1 MITDEVS
8 IYNLAL
14 SAVGTRSKV
23 TSPTERSREAEICRL
38 WFGPVRDRVLRAAPW
53 PSTKAWSRL
62 ALLKQRDGDASWV
75 ITDPEPGFAYAY
87 SPPADMLAPRYLAGY
102 QRFSL
107 SSYPGNLKAIMT
119 DQEGA
124 LLCYSKQQ
132 TAIQTWDVGLQMAIV
147 YGLSAYIALPLHGK
161 AGRAKAAM
169 DEANNLITT
178 AREEAANTDVGRL
191 ETIPSWLA
199 VRGYGAPLSDTR
211 YIYPSGAL
219 FNVGELGV

>member
-14 SAVGTRSKV
+14 SGIGTRAKV
-23 TSPTERSREAEICRL
+23 ASPTERSREAEICRL

-62 ALLKQRDGDASWV
+62 ALLKERDGDEAWV
-75 ITDPEPGFAYAY
+75 ANDPEPGFAYAY
-87 SPPADMLAPRYLAGY
+87 SPPIDMLAPRHLAGY

-119 DQEGA
+119 DQPQA
-124 LLCYSKQQ
+124 LLCYTKHQ
-132 TAIQTWDVGLQMAIV
+132 TAINTWDVGLQMAVV

-161 AGRAKAAM
+161 ASRAKVAM
-169 DEANNLITT
+169 DEANRLIMS
-178 AREEAANTDVGRL
+178 AREEAANTDEGRL
-191 ETIPSWLA
+191 ETIPSWITA
-199 VRGYGAPLSDTR
+199 RGYGTPLSDTR
-211 YIYPSGAL
+211 YFYPSGAL
-219 FNVGELGV
+219 FNAGELGV